1 MLTTKIIGYAKEDGL
16 TYESSF
22 GEYSDK
28 EGFKFNDYGR
38 KCLKNDPDK
47 FITMLFADETI
58 WCVKAPEP
66 KPKNMTLSEIE
77 DALGY
82 KINLVKSK
90 NEQKAKEHK
99 ETTYPSLED
108 VFNALFG

>member
-1 MLTTKIIGYAKEDGL
+1 MLTTQIIDYAKEDGL

-22 GEYSDK
+22 GTYDK
-28 EGFKFNDYGR
+28 ENGFKFNDYG
-38 KCLKNDPDK
+38 KQCFESDPDK
-47 FITMLFADETI
+47 FVTMLFGDDTI

-66 KPKNMTLSEIE
+66 KAKDMTLSEIE

-90 NEQKAKEHK
+90 NEQKTKDYK